1 MRSARGSACCAFAL
15 LSMPEREER
24 GRKRERERERE
35 RDEKGGEGIEKI
47 NIGQGKEED

>member
-24 GRKRERERERE
+24 GRKRERERER
-35 RDEKGGEGIEKI
+35 DEKGGEGIEKI